1 MKYNTGDE
9 AMKKVEE
16 KDWCFGVVGNIVKT
30 HMSEDGS
37 LLYGTPAFRGGA
49 RVYIDGKNWTD
60 AFDSISVIGFSR
72 GNRYQV
78 AEVPIALIE
87 NVRCCRILAPAVL
100 EIIHHVEV
108 LDGWTWWGRTAADK
122 RETEAFAARWTS
134 TMAEET
140 RKVRKDVEN
149 DGKMQTTL

>member
-1 MKYNTGDE
+1 MEHNT
-9 AMKKVEE
+9 
-16 KDWCFGVVGNIVKT
+16 DWSFGVVGNIVRR
-30 HMSEDGS
+30 HVDEDVF
-37 LLYGTPAFRGGA
+37 LRYGTPTFHGGA
-49 RVYIDGKNWTD
+49 RVYLDGKSWN
-60 AFDSISVIGFSR
+60 DSAERVSVIGFSR
-72 GNRYQV
+72 GKRYQD

-100 EIIHHVEV
+100 ELIHHVEV

-140 RKVRKDVEN
+140 RKVRKDVET
-149 DGKMQTTL
+149 DGKMQAAL

>member
-9 AMKKVEE
+9 AMNKVEE
-16 KDWCFGVVGNIVKT
+16 KDWRFGVVGNIVKT

-100 EIIHHVEV
+100 EIMHHVEV
-108 LDGWTWWGRTAADK
+108 LVGWTWWGRTAADK
-122 RETEAFAARWTS
+122 RETEAFVSKWNNEIRANLH
-134 TMAEET
+134 
-140 RKVRKDVEN
+140 KK
-149 DGKMQTTL
+149 